1 MVLLY
6 FWSNKCA
13 LESSFKW
20 HSIQFFHGYRFCR
33 VLYGQFLYDLYV
45 LLTWGWTTVRLGRL
59 RLSWVSWVAE
69 FIVLIV
75 PVVLI
80 KVVWSGYSPGLVI
93 VVRLWR
99 VVKRAT
105 VSILCYRTSIA
116 HVRWRGRGVITMK
129 VWWGRQPMTLSAWH
143 SRGVRGGAL
152 RMKLLGTL
160 TSPTDPEEYAPAPDT
175 PAGTGSTN
183 GGSRRRNVGCR
194 INEGIKSGTNHEGEA
209 EG

>member
-1 MVLLY
+1 MDIGFVKFSMV
-6 FWSNKCA
+6 
-13 LESSFKW
+13 SFCM
-20 HSIQFFHGYRFCR
+20 I
-33 VLYGQFLYDLYV
+33 LYV
-45 LLTWGWTTVRLGRL
+45 LLTWGWATVRLGRL

-105 VSILCYRTSIA
+105 ISILCYRTSIA

-143 SRGVRGGAL
+143 LEGGPWRGIAHETLGDAYIPNRSRGICTCTRH
-152 RMKLLGTL
+152 
-160 TSPTDPEEYAPAPDT
+160 P
-175 PAGTGSTN
+175 
-183 GGSRRRNVGCR
+183 RRNWL
-194 INEGIKSGTNHEGEA
+194 H
-209 EG
+209 